1 MALPGQW
8 ASKANLMPAP
18 LTTSLLGVAV
28 IFAALDYSPEAAFVA
43 VLAFIWQLLVTLVAS
58 TED

>member
-1 MALPGQW
+1 
-8 ASKANLMPAP
+8 MPAP